1 MNEPGAPAPIPAASV
16 DRLFDRLESG
26 DSGAV
31 TELMPLVYDELRRL
45 ARRYVRQERAPSIQA
60 TDLVHEAY
68 LRLARDRPR
77 RWQGRTH
84 FLAIAAIGMRRV
96 LVERARARGARKR
109 GGDRVQVTLDEALV
123 AGPGATVDLLAIDR
137 ALSTLAA
144 LDARQAR
151 IVELRFFGGMTV
163 EETAEAT
170 GVSPA
175 TVKRDWTLARAWLQR
190 ELAAGPKGAGRHGGS

>member
-1 MNEPGAPAPIPAASV
+1 MNEPDAPAPIPAASV
-16 DRLFDRLESG
+16 ERLFDRLESG

-109 GGDRVQVTLDEALV
+109 GGDRVQVTLDDALV
-123 AGPGATVDLLAIDR
+123 AGPGATVDLLALDR
-137 ALSTLAA
+137 ALSSLAA

-190 ELAAGPKGAGRHGGS
+190 ELGAGPRGAGRSGGS